1 MQRNIS
7 NKVFLG
13 QNVSPFDNAGE
24 SDAIDRT
31 ASNYNE
37 AKEKVQKIREL
48 IKTGNY
54 DADTAKSIPGLLKM
68 KFQGMLEDVDTRE
81 KVAHP
86 SYKDMDELDFQ
97 ILLTDNYYVNPSNIH
112 LCFSMKKNHQTKPV
126 ILTMI

>member
-1 MQRNIS
+1 MERNIS

-97 ILLTDNYYVNPSNIH
+97 ISLTDNYYVNPSNIH

>member
-68 KFQGMLEDVDTRE
+68 KFQGMPEDVDTRE

-97 ILLTDNYYVNPSNIH
+97 ISLTDNYYVNPSNIH